1 MINFIK
7 KHLLNKIIRESMS
20 KYNKFNI
27 TGFIFFDAPIK
38 YDKYNIDRINK
49 LSVFSK
55 NEIVPISWN
64 LLSSEALLKI
74 YKKIKENKIY
84 IKDVD

>member
-38 YDKYNIDRINK
+38 YDRYNIDRINK
-49 LSVFSK
+49 LSVFFLK
-55 NEIVPISWN
+55 MK
-64 LLSSEALLKI
+64 LSQLELTKFRSLIKI
-74 YKKIKENKIY
+74 YKIKENKIY

>member
-1 MINFIK
+1 LRYDKLYK
-7 KHLLNKIIRESMS
+7 KTLNKIIRESMS

-38 YDKYNIDRINK
+38 YDRYNIDRINK

-55 NEIVPISWN
+55 WN
-64 LLSSEALLKI
+64 CPYKLELTKFRSLIKI